1 LKFTQEFIE
10 KVSEAN
16 NLVDIISQYTQL
28 KSSGSGLMGRC
39 PFPDH
44 PEKTASFSVSE
55 VKQVYHCFG
64 CHKKG
69 NIFTFLQQYNGM
81 SFKESVEYLAD
92 RAHIALPKATES
104 QSHSDLLQVKR
115 KQILKANQISNEF
128 FRKNLKDLP
137 STHPVNQ
144 YVQKRGLTAEII
156 ESFQI
161 GYSAEDWEGLVKELS
176 QKNISLNLAEEAKLV
191 KARSSGKT
199 GYFDLF
205 RERLMFPILSVM
217 GETLGFG
224 GRIIATGE
232 PKYLNSPET
241 PVFHKGK
248 ILYGLYQTAKYIRS
262 QDQVVIVEGYMDLI
276 SLYAAGIKNS
286 AATMGTALTFD
297 HAKILSRMTKNVVVL
312 FDGDAAGQEA
322 AERSLPILLSADV
335 YPKGFILPNQM
346 DPDDFVRAHGAESLT
361 NRINQAKDLFSLV
374 LDQWLASYRGEASE
388 KVQLA
393 SKLSPLFS
401 QIRDLRLKQL
411 YLQEAA
417 DRLGVNERWLI
428 QAVQPPTSKNSM
440 ENPVRRISQEVS
452 QMGFQRP
459 TNDNLQYSKM
469 ANQPMQKTI
478 QQDSNQNLENS
489 DLIDLKG
496 ASKAEDLLVGLA
508 LRSTSNFE
516 KFQQACSLEEIPHE
530 GIREVLKRIAEVY
543 RQAPEK
549 FDKLSSLL
557 ATFVN
562 RPEVLIADQ
571 NFDGGEARLVLDC
584 IRKIRERRI
593 AEKRASLTQELKK
606 SVSGSETYQN
616 LMKALMDL
624 KIEELNLRD
633 KSI

>member
-1 LKFTQEFIE
+1 MKFTQEFIE